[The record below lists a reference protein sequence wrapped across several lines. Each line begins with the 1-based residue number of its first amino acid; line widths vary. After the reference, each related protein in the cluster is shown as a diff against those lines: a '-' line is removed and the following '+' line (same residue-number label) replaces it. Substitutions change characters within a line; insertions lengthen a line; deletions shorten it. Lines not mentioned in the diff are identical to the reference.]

1 MTHYLPYD
9 AAPSQAHDLR
19 RVAMVSLHTSP
30 LDQPGTGDAGGMN
43 VYVLELARRLAAR
56 QVEVD
61 VFTRSTGSGLP
72 PVVDVS
78 DGIRVHHVSAGP
90 YEGLTKHELPAQ
102 LCVFAREVLR
112 TEAYHSPGYYDLV
125 HSHYWLSG
133 QVGAL
138 ARDRWGVPL
147 VHTMHT
153 MAKVKNAAMAI
164 GDTPEPMARLI
175 GEEQVVAAADMLVA
189 NTDDEARQLIDLYD
203 ADPGRVEV
211 VHPGVDLTTF
221 RDVGTKAAR
230 ARLGLAPEGA
240 LITFVGRIQPL
251 KAPDVMLRGVAVLLD
266 QHPELRSTLTVAVV
280 GGPSGSGLERP
291 DSLVGLAEELGIAS
305 LVRFVPPVSQ
315 EELVDWYA
323 ASTLVCVPSYNESFG
338 LVAVEAQAT
347 GTPVVAA
354 AVGGLPTAV
363 SDGRSGLLVTDHEPA
378 SYATAFERVLLEP
391 GLRDRLAEGAEAHA
405 QQFGWDRTA
414 ASMLTV
420 YARAQ
425 EKMRADVSGLAL

>member
-1 MTHYLPYD
+1 MSLH
-9 AAPSQAHDLR
+9 

-43 VYVLELARRLAAR
+43 VYVLELARQLAAR

-61 VFTRSTGSGLP
+61 VFTRSTDGGLP

-90 YEGLTKHELPAQ
+90 FEGLTKQELPAQ

-112 TEAYHSPGYYDLV
+112 TEAYHPPGYYDLV

-153 MAKVKNAAMAI
+153 LAKVKNAALAE

-189 NTDDEARQLIDLYD
+189 STDGEARELVDLYG
-203 ADPGRVEV
+203 AEPGRVEV
-211 VHPGVDLTTF
+211 VHPGVDLSTF
-221 RDVGTKAAR
+221 RDVGMAAAR
-230 ARLGLAPEGA
+230 ARLGLPADGSV
-240 LITFVGRIQPL
+240 ITFVGRIQPL
-251 KAPDVMLRGVAVLLD
+251 KAPDIMLRAVAVLLERRPD
-266 QHPELRSTLTVAVV
+266 LRSSLTVAVV

-291 DSLVGLAEELGIAS
+291 DSLVELARELGIDEQ
-305 LVRFVPPVSQ
+305 VRFVPPVAQ
-315 EELVDWYA
+315 EQLVDWYA
-323 ASTLVCVPSYNESFG
+323 ASSLVCVPSYNESFG
-338 LVAVEAQAT
+338 LVAVEAQAS

-354 AVGGLPTAV
+354 GVGGLGTAV
-363 SDGRSGLLVTDHEPA
+363 SDGHSGLLVGDHDPA
-378 SYATAFERVLLEP
+378 SYASAFERVLLEP
-391 GLRDRLAEGAEAHA
+391 GLRDRLAEGALRHA
-405 QQFGWDRTA
+405 RQFGWDRTA
-414 ASMLTV
+414 AAMIEV

-425 EKMRADVSGLAL
+425 EKMRADLTGVAL

>member
-1 MTHYLPYD
+1 MALSSSYD
-9 AAPSQAHDLR
+9 ATPGGVPTLG
-19 RVAMVSLHTSP
+19 RVAMISLHTSP

-43 VYVLELARRLAAR
+43 VYVLELARRLAAK

-61 VFTRSTGSGLP
+61 VFTRATGSALP
-72 PVVDVS
+72 PIVDVA
-78 DGIRVHHVSAGP
+78 DGIRVHHVAAGP
-90 YEGLTKHELPAQ
+90 YEGMTKDELPAQ

-112 TEAYHSPGYYDLV
+112 TEAYRAPGYYDLV

-153 MAKVKNAAMAI
+153 MAKVKNGALAV
-164 GDTPEPMARLI
+164 GDNPEPMARLI
-175 GEEQVVAAADMLVA
+175 GEEQVVASADMLVA
-189 NTDDEARQLIDLYD
+189 NTDDEAKQLIDLYD

-211 VHPGVDLTTF
+211 VHPGVDLSRF
-221 RDVGTKAAR
+221 RHVSQSAAR
-230 ARLGLAPEGA
+230 ARLGLPAEGP

-251 KAPDVMLRGVAVLLD
+251 KAPDVMLRAVAVLLAR
-266 QHPELRSTLTVAVV
+266 QPSLRSSLTVAVV

-291 DSLVGLAEELGIAS
+291 DSLVRLADELGIS
-305 LVRFVPPVSQ
+305 SSVRFVPPMAQ
-315 EELVDWYA
+315 DELVDWYA

-338 LVAVEAQAT
+338 LVAIEAQAT

-354 AVGGLPTAV
+354 AVGGLTTAV
-363 SDGRSGLLVTDHEPA
+363 RNDRSGLLVEDHEPA
-378 SYATAFERVLLEP
+378 SYAAAFERVLLEP
-391 GLRDRLAEGAEAHA
+391 GLRDRLAWGAEAHA

-414 ASMLTV
+414 DMMLGV
-420 YARAQ
+420 YAAAQ
-425 EKMRADVSGLAL
+425 RKMRADLTGVAL

>member
-1 MTHYLPYD
+1 MRHP
-9 AAPSQAHDLR
+9 AAHDTTSARIHVPR
-19 RVAMVSLHTSP
+19 RVAMISLHTSP
-30 LDQPGTGDAGGMN
+30 LDQPGVGDAGGMN

-56 QVEVD
+56 EVQVD
-61 VFTRSTGSGLP
+61 VFTRATGSAMP

-78 DGIRVHHVSAGP
+78 DGIRVHHISAGP

-112 TEAYHSPGYYDLV
+112 TEAYNSPGYYDLV

-153 MAKVKNAAMAI
+153 MAKVKNAALAS
-164 GDTPEPMARLI
+164 GDAPEPMARLI

-189 NTDDEARQLIDLYD
+189 NTDDEAQQLIDLYN

-211 VHPGVDLTTF
+211 VHPGVDLSTF
-221 RDVGTKAAR
+221 REVGMAGAR
-230 ARLGLAPEGA
+230 DRLGLSPTGP

-251 KAPDVMLRGVAVLLD
+251 KAPDVMLRAVAVLL
-266 QHPELRSTLTVAVV
+266 QRRPELRSTLSVAVV
-280 GGPSGSGLERP
+280 GGPSGSGLEHP
-291 DSLVGLAEELGIAS
+291 DSLARLAAELGIAE
-305 LVRFVPPVSQ
+305 LVRFVPPLRQ
-315 EELVDWYA
+315 DQLVDWYA

-338 LVAVEAQAT
+338 LVAIEAQAS

-354 AVGGLPTAV
+354 AVGGLTTAV
-363 SDGRSGLLVTDHEPA
+363 HDGVSGLLVADHEPA
-378 SYATAFERVLLEP
+378 SYAAAFDRVLFEP
-391 GLRDRLAEGAEAHA
+391 DLRGLLASGAHSHA
-405 QQFGWDRTA
+405 QEFGWDRTA
-414 ASMLTV
+414 EAMLTV
-420 YARAQ
+420 YAGAQ
-425 EKMRADVSGLAL
+425 EKMHSNLSGIAL

>member
-1 MTHYLPYD
+1 
-9 AAPSQAHDLR
+9 
-19 RVAMVSLHTSP
+19 
-30 LDQPGTGDAGGMN
+30 MN
-43 VYVLELARRLAAR
+43 VYVLELARRLAER
-56 QVEVD
+56 QIEVD
-61 VFTRSTGSGLP
+61 VFTRATGSALP
-72 PVVDVS
+72 PLVEVS

-90 YEGLTKHELPAQ
+90 YEGLTKQELPAQ

-153 MAKVKNAAMAI
+153 MGKVKNAALAL

-189 NTDDEARQLIDLYD
+189 NTDDEAKQLIDLYE
-203 ADPGRVEV
+203 AEPGRVEV

-221 RDVGTKAAR
+221 NDPGEAASR
-230 ARLGLAPEGA
+230 ARLGLPADGA

-251 KAPDVMLRGVAVLLD
+251 KAPDVMLRAVAVLLKRR
-266 QHPELRSTLTVAVV
+266 PELRSSLTVAVV

-291 DSLVGLAEELGIAS
+291 DSLVRLADELGIAE
-305 LVRFVPPVSQ
+305 LVRFVPPVAQ
-315 EELVDWYA
+315 DDLVDWYA

-338 LVAVEAQAT
+338 LVAIEAQAT

-354 AVGGLPTAV
+354 AVGGLTTAV
-363 SDGRSGLLVTDHEPA
+363 KDGTSGLLVTDHEPA
-378 SYATAFERVLLEP
+378 SYAGAFERVLLEP
-391 GLRDRLAEGAEAHA
+391 GLREQLAVGAQAQA

-414 ASMLTV
+414 DEMLAV
-420 YARAQ
+420 YAEAQ
-425 EKMRADVSGLAL
+425 HRMRADLTGVAL

>member
-1 MTHYLPYD
+1 MTQPASPLD
-9 AAPSQAHDLR
+9 AALR

-43 VYVLELARRLAAR
+43 VYVLELSRRLAAR
-56 QVEVD
+56 GVEVD
-61 VFTRSTGSGLP
+61 VFTRATSSTSA
-72 PVVDVS
+72 PVVEVQ

-112 TEAYHSPGYYDLV
+112 AEAYHPVGYYDLV

-153 MAKVKNAAMAI
+153 MAKVKNAALAE

-189 NTDDEARQLIDLYD
+189 NTDDEASQLIDLYG

-211 VHPGVDLTTF
+211 VHPGVDLDTF
-221 RDVGTKAAR
+221 RGGDAVGAR
-230 ARLGLAPEGA
+230 ERLGLPAQGHVV
-240 LITFVGRIQPL
+240 TFVGRIQPL
-251 KAPDVMLRGVAVLLD
+251 KAPDVMLRAVAVLL
-266 QHPELRSTLTVAVV
+266 QRRPELRRSLTVAVV
-280 GGPSGSGLERP
+280 GGPSGSGLEQP
-291 DSLVGLAEELGIAS
+291 DGLVRLAEQLGIS
-305 LVRFVPPVSQ
+305 DQVRFVKPVEQ
-315 EELVDWYA
+315 ARLVDWYA
-323 ASTLVCVPSYNESFG
+323 ASSVVCVPSYNESFG
-338 LVAVEAQAT
+338 LVAVEAQST

-363 SDGRSGLLVTDHEPA
+363 RDEGSGLLVEGHQPEA
-378 SYATAFERVLLEP
+378 YAAALERVLLEP
-391 GLRDRLAEGAEAHA
+391 GLRERLARGARTHA
-405 QQFGWDRTA
+405 EQFGWDRTA
-414 ASMLTV
+414 ERMLAV
-420 YARAQ
+420 YRGAQ
-425 EKMRADVSGLAL
+425 EKMRADISGVAL

>member
-1 MTHYLPYD
+1 MTLSSLYGATP
-9 AAPSQAHDLR
+9 ALR

-61 VFTRSTGSGLP
+61 VFTRATGSALP

-78 DGIRVHHVSAGP
+78 DGIRVHHVAAGP
-90 YEGLTKHELPAQ
+90 YEGLTKNELPAQ
-102 LCVFAREVLR
+102 LCAFAREVLR
-112 TEAYHSPGYYDLV
+112 AEAYRSPGYYDLV

-153 MAKVKNAAMAI
+153 MAKVKNAALAE
-164 GDTPEPMARLI
+164 GDTPEPMARVI
-175 GEEQVVAAADMLVA
+175 GEEQVVDAADMLVA
-189 NTDDEARQLIDLYD
+189 NTDDEGKQLLELYD

-211 VHPGVDLTTF
+211 VHPGVDLATF
-221 RDVGTKAAR
+221 RDCGTAAAR
-230 ARLGLAPEGA
+230 ARLGLPARGPV
-240 LITFVGRIQPL
+240 ITFVGRIQPL
-251 KAPDVMLRGVAVLLD
+251 KAPDVMLRAVAVLLRRR
-266 QHPELRSTLTVAVV
+266 PELRTSLTVAVV
-280 GGPSGSGLERP
+280 GGPSGSGLEHP
-291 DSLVGLAEELGIAS
+291 DSLVRLAEELGIAD
-305 LVRFVPPVSQ
+305 LVRFVPPVAQS
-315 EELVDWYA
+315 ELVHWYA

-354 AVGGLPTAV
+354 AVGGLTTAV
-363 SDGRSGLLVTDHEPA
+363 HHERSGLLVEGHDPA
-378 SYATAFERVLLEP
+378 SYALAFDRVLHEP
-391 GLRDRLAEGAEAHA
+391 GLHELLERGAEAHA
-405 QQFGWDRTA
+405 RRFGWDRTA
-414 ASMLTV
+414 AEMIEV
-420 YARAQ
+420 YAAAQ
-425 EKMRADVSGLAL
+425 RQMRAELSGIAL

>member
-1 MTHYLPYD
+1 M
-9 AAPSQAHDLR
+9 
-19 RVAMVSLHTSP
+19 
-30 LDQPGTGDAGGMN
+30 
-43 VYVLELARRLAAR
+43 
-56 QVEVD
+56 
-61 VFTRSTGSGLP
+61 FTRATGSALP

-153 MAKVKNAAMAI
+153 MAKVKNAALAT

-189 NTDDEARQLIDLYD
+189 NTDDEAKQLIDLYD

-211 VHPGVDLTTF
+211 VHPGVDLATF
-221 RDVGTKAAR
+221 RDVGMAGAR
-230 ARLGLAPEGA
+230 ARLGLPADGP

-251 KAPDVMLRGVAVLLD
+251 KAPDVMLRAVAVLLERR
-266 QHPELRSTLTVAVV
+266 PELRSSLTVAVV

-291 DSLVGLAEELGIAS
+291 DSLVRLAEELGIDE
-305 LVRFVPPVSQ
+305 LVRFVPPVAAGRAGRLVRRVHAGVRAVVQ
-315 EELVDWYA
+315 RELRAGRDRGAGHRHAGRRRRGRRADHGRARRPVGPAGRRPRAGVVRRGLRAGPPRARPARA
-323 ASTLVCVPSYNESFG
+323 ARRRCRG
-338 LVAVEAQAT
+338 AR
-347 GTPVVAA
+347 A
-354 AVGGLPTAV
+354 AVRLGPDGRLDAGGLRRGAGEDARRPERDRAV
-363 SDGRSGLLVTDHEPA
+363 S
-378 SYATAFERVLLEP
+378 
-391 GLRDRLAEGAEAHA
+391 
-405 QQFGWDRTA
+405 A
-414 ASMLTV
+414 ARGV
-420 YARAQ
+420 D
-425 EKMRADVSGLAL
+425 ADAA

>member
-1 MTHYLPYD
+1 MTLSSLYD
-9 AAPSQAHDLR
+9 APSARPSVR

-56 QVEVD
+56 KVEVD
-61 VFTRSTGSGLP
+61 VFTRATGSALP

-78 DGIRVHHVSAGP
+78 DGIRVHHVAAGP
-90 YEGLTKHELPAQ
+90 YEGLTKDELPAQ
-102 LCVFAREVLR
+102 LCAFAREVLR
-112 TEAYHSPGYYDLV
+112 TEAYHAPGYYDLV

-153 MAKVKNAAMAI
+153 MAKVKNAALAA
-164 GDTPEPMARLI
+164 GDTPEPVARLI

-189 NTDDEARQLIDLYD
+189 NTDDEAKQLIDLYD

-211 VHPGVDLTTF
+211 VHPGVDLATF
-221 RDVGTKAAR
+221 RDVGMSAAR
-230 ARLGLAPEGA
+230 ARLGLPADGP

-251 KAPDVMLRGVAVLLD
+251 KAPDVMLRAVAVLLERR
-266 QHPELRSTLTVAVV
+266 PELRSSLTVAVV

-291 DSLVGLAEELGIAS
+291 DSLVRLADELGITS
-305 LVRFVPPVSQ
+305 SVRFVPPVAQ

-323 ASTLVCVPSYNESFG
+323 ASSLVCVPSYNESFG
-338 LVAVEAQAT
+338 LVAIEAQAT

-363 SDGRSGLLVTDHEPA
+363 FDGRSGLLVGDHEPA
-378 SYATAFERVLLEP
+378 SYAAAFERVLLEP
-391 GLRDRLAEGAEAHA
+391 GMRERLARGAEAHA
-405 QQFGWDRTA
+405 RQFGWDRTA
-414 ASMLTV
+414 AEMLDV
-420 YARAQ
+420 YAEAQ
-425 EKMRADVSGLAL
+425 AKMRADVSGIAL

>member
-1 MTHYLPYD
+1 MSNSAPR
-9 AAPSQAHDLR
+9 AASPAGHSTLG
-19 RVAMVSLHTSP
+19 RVAMISLHTSP

-61 VFTRSTGSGLP
+61 VFTRATGSALP

-90 YEGLTKHELPAQ
+90 YEGLTKQELPAQ

-112 TEAYHSPGYYDLV
+112 AEAYNLPGYYDVV

-153 MAKVKNAAMAI
+153 MGKVKNAALAL

-189 NTDDEARQLIDLYD
+189 NTDDEAKQLLDLYD

-211 VHPGVDLTTF
+211 VHPGVDLSTF
-221 RDVGTKAAR
+221 RDVGLAAAR
-230 ARLGLAPEGA
+230 ARLGLPANGPV
-240 LITFVGRIQPL
+240 ITFVGRIQPL
-251 KAPDVMLRGVAVLLD
+251 KAPDVMLRAVAVLLARR
-266 QHPELRSTLTVAVV
+266 PELRSTLTVAVV
-280 GGPSGSGLERP
+280 GGPSGSGLEHP
-291 DSLVGLAEELGIAS
+291 DSLVRLAEELGIADQ
-305 LVRFVPPVSQ
+305 VRFVPPVTQ
-315 EELVDWYA
+315 EVLVDWYA

-338 LVAVEAQAT
+338 LVAIEAQAT

-354 AVGGLPTAV
+354 AVGGLTTAV
-363 SDGRSGLLVTDHEPA
+363 RNGRSGLLVGDHEPA
-378 SYATAFERVLLEP
+378 SYAIAFERVLYET
-391 GLRDRLAEGAEAHA
+391 GLRDRLSAGAEAHA
-405 QQFGWDRTA
+405 RQFGWDRTA
-414 ASMLTV
+414 EEMMTV
-420 YARAQ
+420 YAAAQ
-425 EKMRADVSGLAL
+425 QKMRADLSGIAL

>member
-9 AAPSQAHDLR
+9 AAAPLPDALR
-19 RVAMVSLHTSP
+19 RVAMISLHTSP

-61 VFTRSTGSGLP
+61 VFTRSTGSDLP

-90 YEGLTKHELPAQ
+90 YEGLTKHELPPQ

-153 MAKVKNAAMAI
+153 MAKVKNAAMAT

-221 RDVGTKAAR
+221 RDVGSRQAR
-230 ARLGLAPEGA
+230 ARLGLPVDGP

-251 KAPDVMLRGVAVLLD
+251 KAPDVMLRGVAALLE
-266 QHPELRSTLTVAVV
+266 QRPELRSTLTVAVV

-291 DSLVGLAEELGIAS
+291 DSLVRLAEELGIDA

-315 EELVDWYA
+315 DQLVDWYA

-363 SDGRSGLLVTDHEPA
+363 RDGRSGLLVTDHEPA
-378 SYATAFERVLLEP
+378 SYARAFERVLLEP
-391 GLRDRLAEGAEAHA
+391 GLRDRLAAGAEAHA

>member
-1 MTHYLPYD
+1 MTVTSIHSANP
-9 AAPSQAHDLR
+9 ASNPALR

-30 LDQPGTGDAGGMN
+30 LDQPGIGDAGGMN
-43 VYVLELARRLAAR
+43 VYVLELARRLAER
-56 QVEVD
+56 QIEVD
-61 VFTRSTGSGLP
+61 VFTRATGSALP
-72 PVVDVS
+72 PLVEVS

-153 MAKVKNAAMAI
+153 MGKVKNAALAT
-164 GDTPEPMARLI
+164 GDTPEPLARLI

-189 NTDDEARQLIDLYD
+189 NTDDEAKQLIDLYD
-203 ADPGRVEV
+203 AEPGRVEV

-221 RDVGTKAAR
+221 NDTGEAAAR
-230 ARLGLAPEGA
+230 ARLGLPADGP

-251 KAPDVMLRGVAVLLD
+251 KAPDVMLRAVAVLLERR
-266 QHPELRSTLTVAVV
+266 PELRSSLTVAVV

-291 DSLVGLAEELGIAS
+291 DSLVRLADELGITEQ
-305 LVRFVPPVSQ
+305 VRFVPPVAQ
-315 EELVDWYA
+315 DELVDWYA
-323 ASTLVCVPSYNESFG
+323 ASSLVCVPSYNESFG
-338 LVAVEAQAT
+338 LVAIEAQAT
-347 GTPVVAA
+347 STPVVAA
-354 AVGGLPTAV
+354 SVGGLTTAV
-363 SDGRSGLLVTDHEPA
+363 KDGTSGLLVADHEPA
-378 SYATAFERVLLEP
+378 SYAAAFERVLLEP
-391 GLRDRLAEGAEAHA
+391 GLRERLAAGAQAQA

-414 ASMLTV
+414 DEMLAV
-420 YARAQ
+420 YAEAQ
-425 EKMRADVSGLAL
+425 HKMRADLTGVAL